1 MGLFRRAARPS
12 DGEVVPHP
20 HAPGDESRSV
30 QVEPLNAAEQV
41 WAAQHR
47 EIITGLCA
55 GTVDTQ
61 SLGDLFD
68 RVQAI
73 WLQSDER
80 DRTDPESLVHAFGVS
95 LGDLVAQRVPGLL
108 WGSAPQRRRPRA
120 GPDPP
125 RASTWSCSRSPRSR
139 SRGARHPSAGWPSTS
154 QEASDG
160 ALEIIAG
167 AHQPH

>member
-12 DGEVVPHP
+12 DGQVVPHP
-20 HAPGDESRSV
+20 HTPAAERRSV

-61 SLGDLFD
+61 TLGDLFD

-80 DRTDPESLVHAFGVS
+80 SRTDPASLVHAFGVS

-108 WGSAPQRRRPRA
+108 WGSA
-120 GPDPP
+120 
-125 RASTWSCSRSPRSR
+125 
-139 SRGARHPSAGWPSTS
+139 RGASAPELVLTHSEIDLVVFPVAAVATSWGEAPIGWVAEYVE
-154 QEASDG
+154 EASGG

>member
-1 MGLFRRAARPS
+1 M
-12 DGEVVPHP
+12 VPHP
-20 HAPGDESRSV
+20 HTPADERRSV

-61 SLGDLFD
+61 TLGDLFD

-80 DRTDPESLVHAFGVS
+80 SRG
-95 LGDLVAQRVPGLL
+95 VPG
-108 WGSAPQRRRPRA
+108 ARVRRL
-120 GPDPP
+120 
-125 RASTWSCSRSPRSR
+125 
-139 SRGARHPSAGWPSTS
+139 AR
-154 QEASDG
+154 
-160 ALEIIAG
+160 
-167 AHQPH
+167 

>member
-1 MGLFRRAARPS
+1 MGLFRRASRPS
-12 DGEVVPHP
+12 DGQVVPHP
-20 HAPGDESRSV
+20 HAPADESRSV

-47 EIITGLCA
+47 EIIAGLCA

-61 SLGDLFD
+61 TLGDLFD

-95 LGDLVAQRVPGLL
+95 VGDLVAHRVGSLV
-108 WGSAPQRRRPRA
+108 WGSARDDGAPELVLTHPQHDLVVFPVA
-120 GPDPP
+120 AVGKAWGEAPVGWVAQYVEE
-125 RASTWSCSRSPRSR
+125 AST
-139 SRGARHPSAGWPSTS
+139 
-154 QEASDG
+154 G

>member
-1 MGLFRRAARPS
+1 MGMFRRAARPS

-20 HAPGDESRSV
+20 HAPADESRSV
-30 QVEPLNAAEQV
+30 QVEPLNPAEQV

-80 DRTDPESLVHAFGVS
+80 DRTDPEPLVHAFGVS
-95 LGDLVAQRVPGLL
+95 LGDLVARRVPSLV
-108 WGSAPQRRRPRA
+108 WGSARGESAPEMVLTHPQHDLVVFPVA
-120 GPDPP
+120 AVAQAWG
-125 RASTWSCSRSPRSR
+125 S
-139 SRGARHPSAGWPSTS
+139 
-154 QEASDG
+154 
-160 ALEIIAG
+160 
-167 AHQPH
+167 

>member
-12 DGEVVPHP
+12 DGQVVPHP
-20 HAPGDESRSV
+20 HAPADESRSV

-47 EIITGLCA
+47 EIISGLCA

-61 SLGDLFD
+61 TLGDLFD

-108 WGSAPQRRRPRA
+108 WGSA
-120 GPDPP
+120 
-125 RASTWSCSRSPRSR
+125 RSD
-139 SRGARHPSAGWPSTS
+139 GAPELVLTHPEVDLVVFPVAAVATSWGEAPVGWVAEYVE
-154 QEASDG
+154 EASGG

>member
-1 MGLFRRAARPS
+1 MFRRASRPT
-12 DGEVVPHP
+12 DGTEVPHP
-20 HAPGDESRSV
+20 HTPADETRTLR
-30 QVEPLNAAEQV
+30 VEPLNPAELV

-73 WLQSDER
+73 WVQSQ

-95 LGDLVAQRVPGLL
+95 LGDLVAHRVPGLVWGSAHADGTSEL
-108 WGSAPQRRRPRA
+108 VLTHPEHDVVVFPVAAVGEAWGSAPLGWVQDYVHRTSGDTLA
-120 GPDPP
+120 EL
-125 RASTWSCSRSPRSR
+125 AQ
-139 SRGARHPSAGWPSTS
+139 AR
-154 QEASDG
+154 
-160 ALEIIAG
+160 
-167 AHQPH
+167 QPH

>member
-12 DGEVVPHP
+12 DGQVVPHP
-20 HAPGDESRSV
+20 HTPADESRSV

-47 EIITGLCA
+47 EIISGLCA

-61 SLGDLFD
+61 TLGDLFD

-73 WLQSDER
+73 WLQSEER
-80 DRTDPESLVHAFGVS
+80 DRSDPESLVHAFGVS
-95 LGDLVAQRVPGLL
+95 LGDLVARQVPSLV
-108 WGSAPQRRRPRA
+108 WGSAHGDGTPELVLTHPQHDLVVFPVGA
-120 GPDPP
+120 VGEVWGEAPVGWVTQYVEE
-125 RASTWSCSRSPRSR
+125 AST
-139 SRGARHPSAGWPSTS
+139 
-154 QEASDG
+154 G

>member
-1 MGLFRRAARPS
+1 M
-12 DGEVVPHP
+12 VPHP
-20 HAPGDESRSV
+20 HAPADESRSV

-108 WGSAPQRRRPRA
+108 WGSARGDGAPELVLTH
-120 GPDPP
+120 P
-125 RASTWSCSRSPRSR
+125 RASTWSCSRSRPSR
-139 SRGARHPSAGWPSTS
+139 KAGARHPSAGWPSTS
-154 QEASDG
+154 QEASGG